1 MSTPDHPFHL
11 ADLPSAEGSQ
21 QQENKALVLKMMS
34 LLVNPETAEQVR
46 PLLTEDYIQHNPN
59 IASGVDSII
68 AFTRTPEAARAR
80 ENMRPAPEPPVL
92 IAEGDKV
99 MMMLV
104 RELPDPADPSRT
116 YKSYWFDLWRVE
128 DGKLAEHWDGALKES
143 V

>member
-11 ADLPSAEGSQ
+11 ADVSGAEGSQ
-21 QQENKALVLKMMS
+21 QQANKALVLKMMS

-46 PLLTEDYIQHNPN
+46 PLLTEEYLQHNPN

-68 AFTRTPEAARAR
+68 EFTRTPEAARAR

-99 MMMLV
+99 VMMLV

-116 YKSYWFDLWRVE
+116 YKSYWFDMWRVE

>member
-1 MSTPDHPFHL
+1 
-11 ADLPSAEGSQ
+11 
-21 QQENKALVLKMMS
+21 
-34 LLVNPETAEQVR
+34 
-46 PLLTEDYIQHNPN
+46 
-59 IASGVDSII
+59 
-68 AFTRTPEAARAR
+68 
-80 ENMRPAPEPPVL
+80 MRPAPEPPLL